1 MENNKLG
8 TRKQNVMKQVLEKL
22 HGIENGG
29 LLYYKWKA
37 TSLTTIILN
46 KVKEIKL
53 SITIYCL
60 VFLAYLGIIKK

>member
-1 MENNKLG
+1 VAKKG
-8 TRKQNVMKQVLEKL
+8 TRKQKVMKQVLEKL
-22 HGIENGG
+22 HAIDNGG

-37 TSLTTIILN
+37 TSLTNSILN
-46 KVKEIKL
+46 KVREIKL

>member
-1 MENNKLG
+1 VAKKG
-8 TRKQNVMKQVLEKL
+8 TGKQNVMKQVLEML
-22 HGIENGG
+22 HSIENRG

-37 TSLTTIILN
+37 TSLTTTILN